1 MPRNIPPERST
12 SWNQNGAVLY
22 VDQPVGTG
30 FSFTSDPEDLST
42 YATTGSVVSSHLYQM
57 LQDFYSHDLWPR
69 ENEFLVR
76 DPLQLHNTAFDEST
90 RHLAFNLESGVA
102 AQSVNLLLCRMA
114 HCWSTQ
120 CECTAIITLD
130 K

>member
-1 MPRNIPPERST
+1 MPRNMPQERT
-12 SWNQNGAVLY
+12 TTWNQNCAVLY

-69 ENEFLVR
+69 ENEFLVC
-76 DPLQLHNTAFDEST
+76 DPLQLHNTTFDEST
-90 RHLAFNLESGVA
+90 RHLAFIFESGVA
-102 AQSVNLLLCRMA
+102 AQI
-114 HCWSTQ
+114 
-120 CECTAIITLD
+120 CELVVV
-130 K
+130 